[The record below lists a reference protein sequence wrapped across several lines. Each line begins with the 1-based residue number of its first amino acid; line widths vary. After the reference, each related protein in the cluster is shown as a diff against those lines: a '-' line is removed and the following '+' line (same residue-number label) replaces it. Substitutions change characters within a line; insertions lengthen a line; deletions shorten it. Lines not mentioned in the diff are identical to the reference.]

1 MILFLTP
8 LADDTYSILRVHL
21 HIWSCS
27 LHNILFS
34 QTWNRPRIWGP
45 FTTSDVMKW
54 LVVNLTQNSGLCIV
68 YCTKMLPIQIR
79 VRSCQLQNHFEWRHG
94 PSLPIRGRLVHPDYQ
109 HYPPCISL
117 TTHHLTQMAPGS
129 TGNMH
134 CLEKEWKLTEQKV
147 KALAT
152 YLAFSN

>member
-1 MILFLTP
+1 
-8 LADDTYSILRVHL
+8 
-21 HIWSCS
+21 
-27 LHNILFS
+27 
-34 QTWNRPRIWGP
+34 
-45 FTTSDVMKW
+45 MKW
-54 LVVNLTQNSGLCIV
+54 LVIK
-68 YCTKMLPIQIR
+68 YDTKSKSEA
-79 VRSCQLQNHFEWRHG
+79 VSCKIILNEDTGRPSQLEVGW
-94 PSLPIRGRLVHPDYQ
+94 SIPDYQ

-134 CLEKEWKLTEQKV
+134 CLEEEWKLTEQKV